1 MNLYSA
7 HIILYVQ
14 FKTGRQR
21 KFPVWENIVLFSA
34 GSSDAA
40 FAKAEAHGR
49 AEVDDDDD
57 SFTWGGKPARWVFA
71 GVRKI
76 TPCHGIA
83 PGNIGGL
90 EAYIPAVAKEQVP
103 GTKVA
108 GTSGARRIDG
118 FEVACNEYEVTSLS
132 AIEQIVAGEQVELL
146 LNDQFADSAAE
157 APTRQTGRIEKK
169 LA

>member
-14 FKTGRQR
+14 VKAGRQR

-40 FAKAEAHGR
+40 FAKAEAYGR
-49 AEVDDDDD
+49 AEADEEDD

-71 GVRKI
+71 GVRKV
-76 TPCHGIA
+76 TPCHVSA
-83 PGNIGGL
+83 
-90 EAYIPAVAKEQVP
+90 AKNLDSV
-103 GTKVA
+103 
-108 GTSGARRIDG
+108 
-118 FEVACNEYEVTSLS
+118 EVACNEYEVDSLA
-132 AIEQIVAGEQVELL
+132 AIERLVAGEQVELT
-146 LNDQFADSAAE
+146 LNDQFADAAAE
-157 APTRQTGRIEKK
+157 APTRQSGRIVKK

>member
-40 FAKAEAHGR
+40 FAKAEAYGR
-49 AEVDDDDD
+49 AEVDDEDE

-71 GVRKI
+71 GVRKV
-76 TPCHGIA
+76 TPCH
-83 PGNIGGL
+83 
-90 EAYIPAVAKEQVP
+90 VA
-103 GTKVA
+103 
-108 GTSGARRIDG
+108 SSRSLDG
-118 FEVACNEYEVTSLS
+118 VEVACNEYEVSSLA
-132 AIEQIVAGEQVELL
+132 AIEHLVAGEQVELL
-146 LNDQFADSAAE
+146 LNDQFADPAVE
-157 APTRQTGRIEKK
+157 APTRQSGRIVKK